1 MNVPF
6 KLIGALLLLGSLSAT
21 AAEQQV
27 SASTEALHRRLLIL
41 DSHLDTP
48 INLSR
53 PGWDI
58 LARHDTLKDGSQ
70 VDLPRMIEGGL
81 QGGFWAIY
89 TPQGPRT
96 DAGRA
101 FASAYGLATLTRIR
115 DMVERHPQ
123 QFALALTATDARSIA
138 AQGKR
143 VVFISME
150 NADPLS
156 SDPELLHTYYRLGL
170 RMLGLVHFS
179 NNDLADSATAI
190 PEWKGL
196 SPKGRELVVEA
207 NRLGILLDV
216 SHASDAVFDQLLAL
230 SRAPIIASHS
240 SSRAVNPHPRN
251 LDDKRLRQLAA
262 KGGVIQVNAY
272 SDYLIP
278 LKPNPGRDKARQQF
292 YSRYRNMAALSPDQ
306 TRHLYAEMRA
316 VDLQFQQPRADF
328 EVFIKHLLHIL
339 EVVGPEHVGIGA
351 DWDGGGGVTGLEDIS
366 QLSKIT
372 ERLLQ
377 AGYSERDLA
386 NIWSGNLLRV
396 VQAAED
402 AAQTPGVGK
411 STLVIGES
419 AESVPP

>member
-1 MNVPF
+1 
-6 KLIGALLLLGSLSAT
+6 
-21 AAEQQV
+21 
-27 SASTEALHRRLLIL
+27 
-41 DSHLDTP
+41 
-48 INLSR
+48 
-53 PGWDI
+53 
-58 LARHDTLKDGSQ
+58 
-70 VDLPRMIEGGL
+70 
-81 QGGFWAIY
+81 
-89 TPQGPRT
+89 
-96 DAGRA
+96 
-101 FASAYGLATLTRIR
+101 
-115 DMVERHPQ
+115 
-123 QFALALTATDARSIA
+123 
-138 AQGKR
+138 
-143 VVFISME
+143 
-150 NADPLS
+150 
-156 SDPELLHTYYRLGL
+156 
-170 RMLGLVHFS
+170 
-179 NNDLADSATAI
+179 
-190 PEWKGL
+190 L